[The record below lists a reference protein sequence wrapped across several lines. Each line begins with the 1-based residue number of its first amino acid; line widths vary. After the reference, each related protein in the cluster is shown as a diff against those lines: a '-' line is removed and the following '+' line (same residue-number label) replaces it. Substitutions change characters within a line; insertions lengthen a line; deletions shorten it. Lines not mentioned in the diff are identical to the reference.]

1 MSEKNIIVGVDEAG
15 RGPLAGP
22 VIAAAVILSDKDNN
36 EYVDSKQC
44 SDAARQMMAANIIN
58 HSIAWSIGVVT
69 PNIIDQINILQATM
83 LAMKK
88 AVDAITIPFDL
99 ILVDGN
105 RTPEWP
111 YQSRP
116 EVKGDQRF
124 RSIAAAS
131 IIAKVFRDQIM
142 LSIDDQYPEYGFKGH
157 KGYPTVKHMNAIE
170 THGVTKEHRLT
181 FKPVARVLK
190 KITL

>member
-44 SDAARQMMAANIIN
+44 SDATRQMMAANIIN

-131 IIAKVFRDQIM
+131 IIAKVTRDNIM
-142 LSIDDQYPEYGFKGH
+142 KELHEKLPVYGWNRNV
-157 KGYPTVKHMNAIE
+157 GYPTAEHLDALKKHGISQYHRQSYAPVR
-170 THGVTKEHRLT
+170 TVVTK
-181 FKPVARVLK
+181 
-190 KITL
+190 